1 MLLTRTLLG
10 SENKSLISWVKEN
23 TGGEAL
29 ILLLRNFTIEAAK
42 KVIMRGM
49 AHGDMGSK
57 KSLFQ

>member
-1 MLLTRTLLG
+1 MLLTRILLG

-49 AHGDMGSK
+49 AHEGMGSK

>member
-42 KVIMRGM
+42 KVIMGEN
-49 AHGDMGSK
+49 GS
-57 KSLFQ
+57 